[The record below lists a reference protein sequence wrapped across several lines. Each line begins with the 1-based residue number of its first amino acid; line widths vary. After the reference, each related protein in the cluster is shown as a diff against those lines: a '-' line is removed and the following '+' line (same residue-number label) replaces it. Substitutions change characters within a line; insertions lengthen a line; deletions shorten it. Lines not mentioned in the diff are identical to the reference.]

1 MKRADID
8 ENLRVFQNFQ
18 NHLTTFA
25 RHATSVGERVAA
37 GLLLVLERDL
47 YYAWLDWRALVH
59 ADDEVP
65 PVPAKKGA
73 KEEKCRHDFRDAN
86 GLESDTC
93 LLCKSKKS
101 PRGRKRTQT
110 VLASPAKRRQPLPG
124 SKPCTVGDGVHAPGG
139 DASQPFCIR
148 CGQPVFK
155 VSDVDEG

>member
-47 YYAWLDWRALVH
+47 YYAWLDWRAQVQ

-110 VLASPAKRRQPLPG
+110 VLAPPVMRSRVKGLG
-124 SKPCTVGDGVHAPGG
+124 PCHSNDGEHKMQADPKNLRCEACGAVA
-139 DASQPFCIR
+139 FCVPNA
-148 CGQPVFK
+148 G
-155 VSDVDEG
+155 